1 MILLLNTSVLPKAA
15 ENHNLHFMTIKY
27 TCFIQYLDMVFKIS
41 KISSWRLAEES
52 AFANFCKCFNSFLIS
67 DLNTELVKL
76 HNGSTFSSWNYTDE
90 LVTKLK

>member
-1 MILLLNTSVLPKAA
+1 
-15 ENHNLHFMTIKY
+15 
-27 TCFIQYLDMVFKIS
+27 MVFKIS

-52 AFANFCKCFNSFLIS
+52 VFANFCKCLNSFLIS

-76 HNGSTFSSWNYTDE
+76 HNGRTFSSWNYTDE